1 MRFLATDQL
10 LFFYYRSNVLLTIE
24 RDSELLAR
32 IVHIY
37 DGRAIA
43 FNRLLCRI
51 SIWINQIARA
61 IRQRS
66 KRGIIVL
73 FIRFRNYCSLG
84 TRSSGL
90 CLREVVAISIVIGIF
105 QPMYHRIG
113 RVRIRRPMSCQG
125 HRISELTAES
135 KLAFAIVPTCKG
147 IAGTGRFSG
156 LCCSLAGQHKDRL
169 DVATVIRVE
178 GNPMPGFHL
187 RPQGH
192 VLRFQRHAAH
202 LVGQA
207 HISIPAGNAFFRTHG
222 EGHIRSNHIAL
233 DAFLRGIHASFLVHE
248 EHIVHLGKLGR
259 QRHIL
264 GFADVSLHTK
274 AGKGRVAII
283 PAQELVTVLF
293 WGGRGIQG
301 VACLHN
307 LRADSFTLVQES
319 IGNVASAPVLNGQKR
334 SAWLH
339 STTGLDN
346 FRYRGKRHAAEDHQ
360 GCHHHGE
367 HPAQFSLHCS
377 VLLTVDGTFRYCAS
391 SMMTITRQ

>member
-1 MRFLATDQL
+1 M
-10 LFFYYRSNVLLTIE
+10 E
-24 RDSELLAR
+24 
-32 IVHIY
+32 
-37 DGRAIA
+37 G
-43 FNRLLCRI
+43 
-51 SIWINQIARA
+51 
-61 IRQRS
+61 
-66 KRGIIVL
+66 
-73 FIRFRNYCSLG
+73 
-84 TRSSGL
+84 
-90 CLREVVAISIVIGIF
+90 VAIVIGILP
-105 QPMYHRIG
+105 PMYHRIG

-125 HRISELTAES
+125 HRISEITAEN

-259 QRHIL
+259 QRHFL
-264 GFADVSLHTK
+264 GFADASLHTK

-283 PAQELVTVLF
+283 PAQELVTVLLR
-293 WGGRGIQG
+293 GGRRIQG
-301 VACLHN
+301 VVILHN
-307 LRADSFTLVQES
+307 LCADRVITVLEG
-319 IGNVASAPVLNGQKR
+319 IGNVLITASIINGEKR
-334 SAWLH
+334 NARLH
-339 STTGLDN
+339 STAGFDN
-346 FRYRGKRHAAEDHQ
+346 FRHRGQRHAAQDHQ
-360 GCHHHGE
+360 GCHHHGQ